1 MLNYKF
7 LKTIL
12 LVLCFL
18 QLFLLNGCTFL
29 TSGES
34 VSNDP
39 DQLIAEHRYQLARQL
54 LTIERNEKLEQL
66 ERTNA
71 QRVKLSE
78 DNIEQKEKLE
88 ADVEAIEELITT
100 LDQKLAAIPKA
111 SSEHQ
116 AEIIKQ
122 LASLRKEGE
131 WQEAD
136 RQLVVLES
144 NVLPNQDLED
154 YRVTFDTKRRQAI
167 TRLEY
172 ELLML
177 ESRQL
182 PARVELYRSLANAGY
197 GDSSIYSRLQSE
209 QDQKKRVISA
219 LRERAK
225 MAEQEGK
232 LNTSLRYL
240 AALSKLENSDAVK
253 ADLRRMKTWIAS
265 NNQKKQA
272 SSKSKFEAVYN
283 KAINEK
289 DWLQA
294 RELLDAELKRQPNDK
309 DLQAMDSRLKDIYL
323 NQVNQAKQAGEQR
336 YTEGE
341 IEEALK
347 LWEDALP
354 YAPDDVDLLTNV
366 QRAKKILNKLETL
379 KSESAATPSVRA
391 YSQEPSNS

>member
-1 MLNYKF
+1 MPNKTL

-12 LVLCFL
+12 FTLSFL
-18 QLFLLNGCTFL
+18 QFFLLNGCTFL

-34 VSNDP
+34 SSDNP
-39 DQLIAEHRYQLARQL
+39 EQLLSEHKYQLAKQL
-54 LTIERNEKLEQL
+54 ITVERNQQLKQL
-66 ERTNA
+66 ELTNKKRA
-71 QRVKLSE
+71 ALTEEDIEEKEKFEADVAAIEEQINSLDKKLSE
-78 DNIEQKEKLE
+78 IPQASSQHQITVTKQLSTLQKEG
-88 ADVEAIEELITT
+88 
-100 LDQKLAAIPKA
+100 Q
-111 SSEHQ
+111 
-116 AEIIKQ
+116 
-122 LASLRKEGE
+122 

-136 RQLVVLES
+136 RQLLLLE
-144 NVLPNQDLED
+144 NNALPNQELQD
-154 YRVTFDTKRRQAI
+154 YRVNFDKKRRQAI

-182 PARVELYRSLANAGY
+182 PARVELYRALANAGY

-240 AALSKLENSDAVK
+240 TALSKLENSDAVK
-253 ADLRRMKTWIAS
+253 ADLRRMKNWIDS
-265 NNQKKQA
+265 NNKKKQA

-283 KAINEK
+283 AAITDK
-289 DWLQA
+289 DWIKA
-294 RELLDAELKRQPNDK
+294 RKLLDSELKRQPDDK
-309 DLQAMDSRLKDIYL
+309 ELQAMDSRLNDIYAA
-323 NQVNQAKQAGEQR
+323 QVSQAKQAGEQR

-341 IEEALK
+341 IEQALK
-347 LWEDALP
+347 LWEDALL

-366 QRAKKILNKLETL
+366 LRAKKILNKLETL
-379 KSESAATPSVRA
+379 KNESALPASPGSG
-391 YSQEPSNS
+391 SQ